1 MSRRAASPLLC
12 ALLVA
17 GAAEA
22 YKPPLPQGWVTD
34 TAGKLSPEDRAFL
47 DARLRA
53 FEKENGAQ
61 VFVFI
66 PKSLEGEPIEDVA
79 YTTFR

>member
-1 MSRRAASPLLC
+1 MQLRALGPLSF
-12 ALLVA
+12 ALLLA
-17 GAAEA
+17 SAAQA

-47 DARLRA
+47 DERLHA
-53 FEKENGAQ
+53 FERETGAQ

-66 PKSLEGEPIEDVA
+66 PASLQDEPLSLIHI
-79 YTTFR
+79 